1 MKCIL
6 ILKECS
12 LINLNKIMKKIF
24 DAKLRCKI
32 HRKEILNLSQ
42 KVQAL
47 HIGGSFS
54 SVEIV
59 DCIYN
64 IFLKKSDKFILSK
77 GHAGIIQYV
86 LLYYLK
92 IINKKELNSYCQK
105 NGYLGV
111 HPDFGKKGINA

>member
-1 MKCIL
+1 
-6 ILKECS
+6 
-12 LINLNKIMKKIF
+12 MKKIF

-32 HRKEILNLSQ
+32 HRTEILNLSQ

-64 IFLKKSDKFILSK
+64 ICLKKKDKFNLI
-77 GHAGIIQYV
+77 V
-86 LLYYLK
+86 LIHCRNVFSFFFKVYR
-92 IINKKELNSYCQK
+92 IS
-105 NGYLGV
+105 
-111 HPDFGKKGINA
+111 

>member
-1 MKCIL
+1 MYFNIKRMQSY
-6 ILKECS
+6 K
-12 LINLNKIMKKIF
+12 LNKIMKKIF

-32 HRKEILNLSQ
+32 HRTEILNLSQ

-64 IFLKKSDKFILSK
+64 ICLKK
-77 GHAGIIQYV
+77 G
-86 LLYYLK
+86 
-92 IINKKELNSYCQK
+92 
-105 NGYLGV
+105 
-111 HPDFGKKGINA
+111 